1 MIKKLIILLAFLI
14 TIPIS
19 CTDTHR
25 LMENRGDKSVSFD
38 LESIRIRGK
47 LIAVTDIN
55 STNYFIY
62 RGEPMGFS
70 YDLLK
75 SFSDYLGIDIDIVT
89 VESID
94 QAIDMLKS
102 GQADLLAIGLAINSS
117 RKKDIQYS
125 IPIDETRQVLV
136 QRRPAS
142 WRLMTSDDID
152 KKLIR
157 NQLGLA
163 KKTVYVQRG
172 SSHFERLQSLA
183 GEIGD
188 SIKIVEMPYDS
199 EKLIKDVADGKI
211 DYTVSDEN
219 IAQVNSSYYPDI
231 DVSTPISFPQ
241 HLAWAVRKNNSDA
254 LLAELNSWIS
264 AFKHSQT
271 YAYIHARYFNNSRSN
286 MIFRSE
292 SYTLNSGKVSEYDD
306 LIKKFSNDIK
316 WDWRLLAALI
326 CQESGFH
333 NDAISG
339 AGAYGLMQIM
349 PGTGENFG
357 IDITSSPQNNV
368 KAGTLYINWLHSIF
382 DQLIPDEKERISFIL
397 ASYNAGPGHIL
408 DAMELARKHG
418 KDPQKWE
425 GNVAVWLLKKSDP
438 RYYNDIVVK
447 SGYFKGTESVA
458 FVSEILDR
466 YEHYKNIVPAGESH

>member
-1 MIKKLIILLAFLI
+1 
-14 TIPIS
+14 
-19 CTDTHR
+19 
-25 LMENRGDKSVSFD
+25 MENRGDKSVSFD